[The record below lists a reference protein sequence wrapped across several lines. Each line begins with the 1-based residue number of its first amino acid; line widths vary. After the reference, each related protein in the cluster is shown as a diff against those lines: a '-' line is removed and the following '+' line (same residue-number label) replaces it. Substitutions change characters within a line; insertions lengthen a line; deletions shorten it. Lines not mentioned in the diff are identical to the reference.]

1 MERTDILKVVIWGQ
15 REKMSLHPKQIPP
28 VPAETALVA
37 SSAFPKGNIYL
48 QIRDTLGS
56 IYLDE
61 DFADLFSV
69 RGQPA
74 QSPWRL
80 ALICIMQYMENLSD
94 RQVEEAVRGRID
106 WKYALSLPLNDP
118 GFDFSI
124 LSEFRQRLIE
134 GGKEELL
141 LERILEQLRE
151 KGLLK
156 GHKRQRTD
164 STHIL
169 ASIRPL
175 NRLETLGETFRA
187 ALNSL
192 SVVAPDW
199 LKKQIETTWF
209 DRYGRRTENYRLPK
223 LDSEREIL
231 GNQMGKDGFTLL
243 ESIYDPLTPEW
254 LRFIPAVEILRQVWV
269 QQFYA
274 PIEGKVQWRTAKDM
288 PPSTIA
294 IHSPYD
300 IEAHYSSKRSVNWV
314 GYKAHLTEI
323 CAENSPHFITHVHT
337 TLSTVTDEAVV
348 EPIHQALSEKSLLP
362 EEHLMDMG
370 YVTSGLL
377 VKSQVD
383 YGISL
388 IGPVRSDPS
397 WQTRNH
403 PKFAGEQFQI
413 DWDKQIATCPKGHQ
427 SQTWSENTDESGQP
441 VIHIRFPKS
450 VCGACRSRSRCTRAL
465 KEPRALT
472 IRTKNEYLALKNR
485 REVQNTPDFLK
496 IYGQRAGI
504 EGTLSQ
510 GVRKSDLRQSRYV
523 GLAKTHLQH
532 IFMAAALN
540 LCRLDAWLNDIP
552 LASTRYSRFMKLKP
566 PKR

>member
-1 MERTDILKVVIWGQ
+1 
-15 REKMSLHPKQIPP
+15 MSLHPQQIPP

-37 SSAFPKGNIYL
+37 KAAFPKGNMYI

-56 IYLDE
+56 IYIDS

-69 RGQPA
+69 QGQPA

-94 RQVEEAVRGRID
+94 RQVAESVRGRID
-106 WKYALSLPLNDP
+106 WKYALSLPLDDP

-124 LSEFRQRLIE
+124 LSEFRQRLID

-141 LERILEQLRE
+141 LNRILEQIGE

-164 STHIL
+164 STHVL
-169 ASIRPL
+169 AAIRPL

-192 SVVAPDW
+192 SVAAPDW
-199 LKKQIETTWF
+199 LKKHIDKTWF

-223 LDSEREIL
+223 LDSERETL
-231 GNQMGKDGFTLL
+231 GNKMGKDGFTLL
-243 ESIYDPLTPEW
+243 ESIYHPLTPPW

-269 QQFYA
+269 QQFYV
-274 PIEGKVQWRTAKDM
+274 PIEGKVQWRTSKDM

-300 IEAHYSSKRSVNWV
+300 IEAHYSSKRSINWV

-323 CAENSPHFITHVHT
+323 CSPNSPHFITHVQT

-348 EPIHQALSEKSLLP
+348 EPIHQALSKKSLLP

-370 YVTSGLL
+370 YVTAGLL
-377 VKSQVD
+377 VKSQVG

-397 WQTRNH
+397 WQARNH
-403 PKFAGEQFQI
+403 PKFASERFQI
-413 DWDKQIATCPKGHQ
+413 DWEQQIATCPRGHQ
-427 SQTWSENTDESGQP
+427 SQTWSHKKDESGQA
-441 VIHIRFPKS
+441 VIHISFSKS
-450 VCGACRSRSRCTRAL
+450 VCNACSSRVRCTRAFQ
-465 KEPRALT
+465 EPRALT
-472 IRTKNEYLALKNR
+472 IRTKNEYMALKNR
-485 REVQNTPDFLK
+485 REVQNTPDFLN

-510 GVRKSDLRQSRYV
+510 GIRKSDLRKSRYV

-532 IFMAAALN
+532 IFIAAALN

-552 LASTRYSRFMKLKP
+552 LASTRSSRFYSLKR
-566 PKR
+566 KKS